1 MLLVLKINIYLI
13 INVENNVKMTWI
25 IKSYI
30 SSTIL
35 LIKKWGLRNHSCAKW
50 LSSLSLNIK
59 IVYLRLQFITKISS
73 DLLIVTI
80 VYYLKF
86 QESLN
91 STPIQILISKV
102 SNDLELNLIFIFY

>member
-1 MLLVLKINIYLI
+1 
-13 INVENNVKMTWI
+13 MTWM

-35 LIKKWGLRNHSCAKW
+35 YNKNKKWNLRNHGCAKW
-50 LSSLSLNIK
+50 LFSLSLIIK

-73 DLLIVTI
+73 DLLIVTA

-91 STPIQILISKV
+91 STPIKILKSKV
-102 SNDLELNLIFIFY
+102 SNNLELNLIFIYINYVP

>member
-13 INVENNVKMTWI
+13 INVENNVKITWI

-91 STPIQILISKV
+91 STPIQFLISKV